1 MEKNDKYEL
10 PEDFGDFAF
19 MPKFKENIEELSE
32 LAEEEDWSYK
42 NTPSDSDYPIL
53 ENYIRYTYKRIA
65 EEKKV
70 SLSRNEDMIC
80 FDTGLLTRKQAE
92 PIYILFTVNKLTE
105 IKSYW
110 HFYKFARKGE
120 ADMRYFAKLP
130 EMAYYFDTPSKLVF
144 DAKKELVVNIEHIIE
159 DNKNRFP
166 EPYSSMPDYNLQNY
180 LTGCIER
187 SVERVKRNYKIAVP
201 QYYRNGIQLLIPL
214 CIANPQK
221 ADLAI
226 VVEDYGT
233 MYRASTCLTLD
244 MAINNARLLANPDR
258 NWLVP

>member
-80 FDTGLLTRKQAE
+80 FDTGLITRKQAE

-105 IKSYW
+105 IKNYW

-144 DAKKELVVNIEHIIE
+144 DAK
-159 DNKNRFP
+159 
-166 EPYSSMPDYNLQNY
+166 
-180 LTGCIER
+180 
-187 SVERVKRNYKIAVP
+187 
-201 QYYRNGIQLLIPL
+201 
-214 CIANPQK
+214 
-221 ADLAI
+221 
-226 VVEDYGT
+226 
-233 MYRASTCLTLD
+233 
-244 MAINNARLLANPDR
+244 R
-258 NWLVP
+258 NWL

>member
-10 PEDFGDFAF
+10 PEDFTEFAF
-19 MPKFKENIEELSE
+19 MPKFKENIKELAE

-42 NTPSDSDYPIL
+42 NSPSDSNYPIL
-53 ENYIRYTYKRIA
+53 ENYIRHTYKRIA

-70 SLSRNEDMIC
+70 ALSKNEDMIC
-80 FDTGLLTRKQAE
+80 FDTGLITRKQAE

-105 IKSYW
+105 IKCYW
-110 HFYKFARKGE
+110 HFHKFARKGE
-120 ADMRYFAKLP
+120 ADMRYFARLP

-159 DNKNRFP
+159 DNKDRFP
-166 EPYSSMPDYNLQNY
+166 EPYASMPDYNLQNY
-180 LTGCIER
+180 LKGCIDN
-187 SVERVKRNYKIAVP
+187 SIERVKRNYKIAVP

-214 CIANPQK
+214 CITNPRK

-258 NWLVP
+258 NWLLP